1 MEFAIAHGLARV
13 EAGAQG
19 EHKVSRGY
27 LPVPT
32 FSAHW
37 IVHPGLRRAVA
48 EFLGRE
54 VPAVEREIAA
64 IAAEASPFRED
75 REG

>member
-1 MEFAIAHGLARV
+1 GLARV

-37 IVHPGLRRAVA
+37 IAHEGLREAVA
-48 EFLGRE
+48 RFLARE
-54 VPAVEREIAA
+54 RPAVRETIAR
-64 IAAEASPFRED
+64 IAEEQSPFREEP